1 MTVKPLVVFAMGLFA
16 LGGLPAHSQSF
27 SGKHVN
33 VVVGYS
39 AGGGYDT
46 YSRVIARHMG
56 AHIPG
61 KPPIV
66 VQNMPGA
73 GSAKAAGHIYAIAPK
88 DGTVIG
94 AVSPGA
100 IVAPLLDP
108 RPEFNFVSTRF
119 RYLGTADSGTRVC
132 ATLKRSRIST
142 FDDARRDKTVIGA
155 VASGSSTADFAWLHA
170 KTAGANF
177 AIVAGYPGTAEVLLA
192 MERGEVDGICG
203 LDWSSLK
210 AQRPQWL
217 REGAM
222 NVLIQAGMQPNSELS
237 KMNVPEI
244 WRFIEGDENRQINEL
259 IIGQQVFGR
268 PYILPPGTPDEIVST
283 LRDAFMKT
291 LADKNFLA
299 DAEKGGLAVEPA
311 DGAAVEKAV
320 KAIFAAAPAIVE
332 KARAAI
338 TK

>member
-1 MTVKPLVVFAMGLFA
+1 MAKKLLSILAVGLSS
-16 LGGLPAHSQSF
+16 LGSFPAYSQSF
-27 SGKHVN
+27 AGKAVN
-33 VVVGYS
+33 IIVGYS

-46 YSRVIARHMG
+46 YSRAIARHMG
-56 AHIPG
+56 TYIPG
-61 KPPIV
+61 KPAMV

-73 GSAKAAGHIYAIAPK
+73 GSAKAAAYIYTIAPK
-88 DGTVIG
+88 DGTAIG

-108 RPEFNFVSTRF
+108 RPEFNFDSTRF

-132 ATLKRSRIST
+132 ATLKRSDIST
-142 FDDARRDKTVIGA
+142 FDEARRKKTIIGA
-155 VASGSSTADFAWLHA
+155 VASGSSTADFAWLHQ

-177 AIVAGYPGTAEVLLA
+177 SIVAGYPGTAEVLLA

-217 REGAM
+217 RDGTM
-222 NVLIQAGMQPNSELS
+222 NVLVQAGIRPSAELS

-244 WRFIEGDENRQINEL
+244 WKFIEGDENRRINEL
-259 IIGQQVFGR
+259 IMGQQVFGR
-268 PYILPPGTPDEIVST
+268 PYILPPGTAEAIVSV
-283 LRDAFMKT
+283 LRDAFGKT
-291 LADKNFLA
+291 LSDPGFLA

-311 DGAAVEKAV
+311 DGETVEQAV
-320 KAIFAAAPAIVE
+320 KAVFAASPEIVA

-338 TK
+338 AQ

>member
-1 MTVKPLVVFAMGLFA
+1 MDKKLLSFLAVVLSS
-16 LGGLPAHSQSF
+16 LGSFPAYSQSF
-27 SGKHVN
+27 AGKAVN
-33 VVVGYS
+33 IIVGYS

-56 AHIPG
+56 TSIPG
-61 KPPIV
+61 KPAMV

-73 GSAKAAGHIYAIAPK
+73 GSAKAAAYIYTIAPK
-88 DGTVIG
+88 DGTAIG

-108 RPEFNFVSTRF
+108 RPEFNFDSTRF

-132 ATLKRSRIST
+132 ATLKRSDIST
-142 FDDARRDKTVIGA
+142 FDEARRKKTIIGV
-155 VASGSSTADFAWLHA
+155 VASGSSTADFAWLHQ

-177 AIVAGYPGTAEVLLA
+177 SIVAGYPGTAEVLLA

-217 REGAM
+217 RDGTM
-222 NVLIQAGMQPNSELS
+222 NVLVQAGIRPSAELS

-244 WRFIEGDENRQINEL
+244 WKFIEGDENRRINEL
-259 IIGQQVFGR
+259 IMGQQVFGR
-268 PYILPPGTPDEIVST
+268 PYILPPGTAEAIVSV
-283 LRDAFMKT
+283 LRDAFGKT
-291 LADKNFLA
+291 LSDPGFLA

-311 DGAAVEKAV
+311 DGETVEQAV
-320 KAIFAAAPAIVE
+320 KAVFAASPEIVA

-338 TK
+338 AQ

>member
-1 MTVKPLVVFAMGLFA
+1 MAKKLLSILAVGLSS
-16 LGGLPAHSQSF
+16 LGSFPAYSQSF
-27 SGKHVN
+27 AGKAVN
-33 VVVGYS
+33 IIVGYS

-46 YSRVIARHMG
+46 YSRAIARHMG
-56 AHIPG
+56 TYIPG
-61 KPPIV
+61 KPAMV

-73 GSAKAAGHIYAIAPK
+73 GSAKAAAYIYTIAPK
-88 DGTVIG
+88 DGTAIG

-108 RPEFNFVSTRF
+108 RPEFNFDSTRF

-132 ATLKRSRIST
+132 ATLKRSDIPT
-142 FDDARRDKTVIGA
+142 FDEARRKKTIIGA
-155 VASGSSTADFAWLHA
+155 VASGSSTADFAWLHQ

-177 AIVAGYPGTAEVLLA
+177 SIVAGYPGTAEVLLA

-217 REGAM
+217 RDGTM
-222 NVLIQAGMQPNSELS
+222 NVLVQAGIRPSAELS

-244 WRFIEGDENRQINEL
+244 WKFIEGDENRRINEL
-259 IIGQQVFGR
+259 IMGQQVFGR
-268 PYILPPGTPDEIVST
+268 PYILPPGTPEAIVSV
-283 LRDAFMKT
+283 LRDAFGKT
-291 LADKNFLA
+291 LSDAGFLA

-311 DGAAVEKAV
+311 PSLRVRRQVFSNGRETTA
-320 KAIFAAAPAIVE
+320 
-332 KARAAI
+332 
-338 TK
+338 